1 MRRFAFGLLGGLASN
16 GLMWLLAWAGAPLL
30 SPAPM
35 LVSAGVYGALGWLA
49 AAGAG
54 SPKEGLARAAAVG
67 FGCCLG
73 AWLVSLA
80 VLMAHPQ
87 GWLAVALAGLVAEL
101 KFVAVAGLF
110 GRKRGQ
116 VKAPTA
122 ARAL

>member
-1 MRRFAFGLLGGLASN
+1 MRRFAVGFLTGLAAN
-16 GLMWLLAWAGAPLL
+16 GLMWLLALAGAPLP
-30 SPAPM
+30 SPVPM
-35 LVSAGVYGALGWLA
+35 LLSAGVYGALGWLA

-54 SPKEGLARAAAVG
+54 SPKDGLSRAAMAG
-67 FGCCLG
+67 LGCCLG

-87 GWLAVALAGLVAEL
+87 GWPAVALAGLVAEL